1 VGGVGNTSEKENDT
15 MTIFDSGTMEEKKA
29 ILENEAKLR
38 QGDRP
43 PLTYSQ
49 IASWSTVE
57 DLPKPSLAVPMLPPT
72 SPWSG
77 ATGPGTEP
85 PLGYAIDD
93 VEPCGTAAEIAKSL
107 RERK

>member
-1 VGGVGNTSEKENDT
+1 MTQYNPGDQSERARVMQD
-15 MTIFDSGTMEEKKA
+15 
-29 ILENEAKLR
+29 EAKLR

-43 PLTYSQ
+43 PTTYYQLSQ
-49 IASWSTVE
+49 RPQAE

-107 RERK
+107 RERA